1 VSKLTTRGLY
11 AITDAILIPDQ
22 QLPAAVEQAVQGGA
36 RLLQYRD
43 KSSDVV
49 RRLHQARILH
59 SLCQRYG
66 IPLIINDD
74 VELAT
79 RVGAAGVHLGR
90 QDPAFATART
100 RLGESAIIGVSCYNQ
115 LELAL
120 TAAREGADYVAFG
133 SFFLSPTKTDTVRAT
148 IDLLRQAKQ
157 VMPLP
162 IVAIG
167 GITPTNGKPLV
178 AAGADYLAVINGVFG
193 QPDIRSA
200 ARSYSLL
207 YEDFFS

>member
-1 VSKLTTRGLY
+1 
-11 AITDAILIPDQ
+11 
-22 QLPAAVEQAVQGGA
+22 
-36 RLLQYRD
+36 
-43 KSSDVV
+43 
-49 RRLHQARILH
+49 
-59 SLCQRYG
+59 
-66 IPLIINDD
+66 
-74 VELAT
+74 
-79 RVGAAGVHLGR
+79 
-90 QDPAFATART
+90 
-100 RLGESAIIGVSCYNQ
+100 
-115 LELAL
+115 LAL

-157 VMPLP
+157 VLPLP